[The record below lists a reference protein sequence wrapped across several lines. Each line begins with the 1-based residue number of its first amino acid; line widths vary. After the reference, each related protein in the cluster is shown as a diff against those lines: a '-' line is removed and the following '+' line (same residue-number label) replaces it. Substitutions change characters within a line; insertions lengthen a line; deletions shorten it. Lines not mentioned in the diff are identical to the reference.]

1 MKVMNNNDLKSNALE
16 QNEIDQLVELAKS
29 DSFFMEDLLV
39 KLYPY
44 IVNIA
49 KKYIKKYNGLCELDD
64 LIQTG
69 SLAVLKAVDKYD
81 PEVGDHF
88 TTYAYHY
95 IEGYI
100 KNELKAEYKKTKND
114 IHVQSSVDDDENSE
128 SSNESEMEQFIYNNS
143 SSLENETNQ
152 SNKTDLE
159 YYIYNSNLD
168 QRQIEIF
175 SQKEGINTKQMSI
188 SELATKYNLSET
200 RIYQIYNKALI
211 KIKTKMDKDGLI
223 VK

>member
-16 QNEIDQLVELAKS
+16 QKEIDQLVELAKS
-29 DSFFMEDLLV
+29 DSFFMEELLV

-44 IVNIA
+44 IKNIA
-49 KKYIKKYNGLCELDD
+49 NMYIKKYNGLCELDD
-64 LIQTG
+64 LKQIG
-69 SLAVLKAVDKYD
+69 SLAVVKAVDKYD

-114 IHVQSSVDDDENSE
+114 IHVQSSVDDEENN
-128 SSNESEMEQFIYNNS
+128 NESEMEQFIYNNS
-143 SSLENETNQ
+143 SSLENDTNQ